1 MSDKGPKL
9 KSVFLRPLSSI
20 VAKGDELRNRRNEVK
35 ERTRKKKKKS
45 SSCTLSFHNIYFVL
59 LSWARKN
66 NLKKK
71 IIIMIIYYN
80 LSGCG
85 ALAQTK

>member
-35 ERTRKKKKKS
+35 ERTRKKKKKKAVAALLVFITS
-45 SSCTLSFHNIYFVL
+45 TLF
-59 LSWARKN
+59 
-66 NLKKK
+66 
-71 IIIMIIYYN
+71 
-80 LSGCG
+80 C
-85 ALAQTK
+85 